1 MRNAPATYAN
11 PTQAERG
18 LARNDFQSQCNKN
31 PSYPKSDPNLC
42 GFSTCLKSEMSVFFP
57 NLSSVIFTCYVVL
70 YTKPQNLGFCLTS
83 NCCIFPGT
91 LRTPLIRHPA
101 SAVTF
106 LLIHIPSNPQDRF
119 RYHFSALNLLRLH
132 KSTSFPPASNFLAC
146 TVHYHTQLPKCARS
160 QGNSMRSANKFVCW
174 TNTSGVH
181 HLLAGNAQNSSP

>member
-1 MRNAPATYAN
+1 MISNHNLTKTPRTPRAI
-11 PTQAERG
+11 PTFVASPR
-18 LARNDFQSQCNKN
+18 AS
-31 PSYPKSDPNLC
+31 NLKC
-42 GFSTCLKSEMSVFFP
+42 QFFFP
-57 NLSSVIFTCYVVL
+57 NLFSVIFTCYVVL

-83 NCCIFPGT
+83 NCCIFPGAP
-91 LRTPLIRHPA
+91 RTPLIRHPA

>member
-1 MRNAPATYAN
+1 MISNHNLTKTPRTPRAI
-11 PTQAERG
+11 PTFVASPR
-18 LARNDFQSQCNKN
+18 AS
-31 PSYPKSDPNLC
+31 NLKC
-42 GFSTCLKSEMSVFFP
+42 QFFSEFVFRYF
-57 NLSSVIFTCYVVL
+57 YV
-70 YTKPQNLGFCLTS
+70 LGFCLTS
-83 NCCIFPGT
+83 NCCIFPGAP
-91 LRTPLIRHPA
+91 RTPLIRHPA

-132 KSTSFPPASNFLAC
+132 KSTSFPHASNFLAC
-146 TVHYHTQLPKCARS
+146 TVHYHTRLPKCARS